1 MAYTIAC
8 ADAGLKCSGSFTAE
22 TEAELLEHVKIH
34 AAQAHPSMPAPPPE
48 MVKKLI
54 KKT

>member
-1 MAYTIAC
+1 LAYSIKC
-8 ADAGLKCSGSFTAE
+8 ADAGLKCAGSFTAE

-34 AAQAHPSMPAPPPE
+34 AAHAHANMPSPPPE

-54 KKT
+54 KQT

>member
-1 MAYTIAC
+1 MAYSIAC
-8 ADAGLKCSGSFTAE
+8 ADAGLKCPGLFTADS
-22 TEAELLEHVKIH
+22 EAELLEHVKIH

-54 KKT
+54 RKT